1 MSFSLS
7 AVQTR
12 AVRKPPRVLLY
23 GPPGIGKTTLA
34 AAFPAP
40 IVLRTEDGLGTL
52 DVPHFPEI
60 AVTYDDVM
68 EAMTALITGEH
79 EYQTFVLD
87 SVTSF
92 ERLVWEKTCAELKV
106 PSIEAPG
113 FGKGYVEA
121 DGWWAQFLDGCDAM
135 RERGITVVLIAHNLV
150 VKYQD
155 PTGDDYDRHEVAL
168 HKRAKGMVTK
178 WSDITAFAHW
188 KVLTRTVES
197 GFNKKVTKGVATDTR
212 LLGLVERPG
221 YDAKNRYALPTVLP
235 LDAAALFEA
244 LAGQYVGGADSSDA
258 QEG

>member
-1 MSFSLS
+1 MSFSL
-7 AVQTR
+7 AGVRTH
-12 AVRKPPRVLLY
+12 ADRKPPRVLLY

-34 AAFPAP
+34 ASFPAP

-60 AVTYDDVM
+60 ASTYQDVID
-68 EAMTALITGEH
+68 ALTALITEDH
-79 EYQTFVLD
+79 AYQTLVVD
-87 SVTSF
+87 SVTSL
-92 ERLVWEKTCAELKV
+92 ERLVWAHTCQGLKV
-106 PSIEAPG
+106 DSIESPG

-121 DGWWAQFLDGCDAM
+121 DAWWAQFLDGCDAL
-135 RERGITVVLIAHNLV
+135 RDRGVTVVLIAHNV
-150 VKYQD
+150 VQKFTD

-197 GFNKKVTKGVATDTR
+197 GFNKKVTKGVATDSR

-221 YDAKNRYALPTVLP
+221 YDAKNRYNLPSVLP
-235 LDAAALFEA
+235 LDAAALLDA
-244 LAGQYVGGADSSDA
+244 LASRYAGTTPTA